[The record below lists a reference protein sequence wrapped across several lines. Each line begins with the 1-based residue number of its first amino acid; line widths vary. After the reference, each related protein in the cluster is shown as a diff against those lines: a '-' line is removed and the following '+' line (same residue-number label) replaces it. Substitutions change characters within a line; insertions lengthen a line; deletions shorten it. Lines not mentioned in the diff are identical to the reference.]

1 MRLKL
6 FVPFAVFVLSSTVLP
21 TIPLHAQSTDLQSAA
36 PLVIRASDPR
46 FAYEGRFDFTA
57 GAAPIV
63 VWQASRIRIDFEG
76 DTLALNFDDVH
87 GQNFFDVAIDGK
99 SSIASWIEGKKA
111 EGHEFTGLGAGRHRL
126 LLFKRSEAGAG
137 VARFRGISIAT
148 DAQAFAPIAPPYR
161 IAFQFFG
168 DSITVGACN
177 EDGPE
182 DQWEDR
188 RTHNNA
194 LSYGALTATAFQAD
208 YRNIAVSGMGIV
220 TGYVPMRAGE
230 IWDRLRPDPKSA
242 RAELSTWAPDVVF
255 INYGENDDSFSNKEH
270 QPFPAADFTK
280 GYIELVHAI
289 RAAYPKA
296 EIVILRGGMYG
307 GAQSERLRGP
317 WDAAVREL
325 EAKDPRIS
333 HFVFKHWSTTHP
345 RVSDHRAMADELVTW
360 LETQAFMGGRH

>member
-6 FVPFAVFVLSSTVLP
+6 FVTVFTLALSSTVLP
-21 TIPLHAQSTDLQSAA
+21 TPPLRAQFTDTQPAA
-36 PLVIRASDPR
+36 PILIRASDPR

-63 VWQASRIRIDFEG
+63 VWQGSRIRIDFEG
-76 DTLALNFDDVH
+76 DTLALNFDDVQ
-87 GQNFFDVAIDGK
+87 GQNFFDVVIDGK
-99 SSIASWIEGKKA
+99 SGIAAWTDGKKP

-137 VARFRGISIAT
+137 VARFRGISIAN
-148 DAQAFAPIAPPYR
+148 DAQAFAPTVPRYR

-182 DQWEDR
+182 DQWDNR

-220 TGYVPMRAGE
+220 TGYVLMRAGE
-230 IWDRLRPDPKSA
+230 IWDRLRPDPKSP
-242 RAELSTWAPDVVF
+242 RADLSTWAPDVVF
-255 INYGENDDSFSNKEH
+255 VNYGENDDSFTNKDH
-270 QPFPAADFTK
+270 QPFPSAEFTK
-280 GYIELVHAI
+280 GYIELVQAM

-296 EIVILRGGMYG
+296 EIVILRGGMHG
-307 GAQSERLRGP
+307 GAKSERLREP
-317 WDAAVREL
+317 WEAAVREL

-333 HFVFKHWSTTHP
+333 HFVFKHWSGTHP

-360 LETQAFMGGRH
+360 LETQAFMEGRR